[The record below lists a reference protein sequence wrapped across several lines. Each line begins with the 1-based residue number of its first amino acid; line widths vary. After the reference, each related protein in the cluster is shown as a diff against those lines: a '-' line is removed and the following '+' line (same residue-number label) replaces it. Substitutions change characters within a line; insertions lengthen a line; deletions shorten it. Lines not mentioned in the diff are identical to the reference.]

1 MLHLIL
7 ALTALLTALPSMT
20 LGAGSPSPSPAPWN
34 LQIFFSN
41 DVHGKTEP
49 CG

>member
-1 MLHLIL
+1 MLHVIL
-7 ALTALLTALPSMT
+7 VLFTLLTALP
-20 LGAGSPSPSPAPWN
+20 AVAAADHAYN
-34 LQIFFSN
+34 LQVFFSN